1 MKVKCPTCGRET
13 EYSPK
18 NPWRPFCSE
27 RCKLIDLGAWA
38 DDRYVIQGAP
48 GSADRMEPEDLE
60 EAARYTQERAERKA
74 AETASKGKGRRRR

>member
-1 MKVKCPTCGRET
+1 MKVKCPTCGKEI

-38 DDRYVIQGAP
+38 SDEYVIEGEP
-48 GSADRMEPEDLE
+48 GSAARMAPEELE
-60 EAARYTQERAERKA
+60 SAAMHALERAERIARGMKN
-74 AETASKGKGRRRR
+74 